1 MPSIYMCEAYNQISD
16 RKCRYYKD
24 HGGPHRFAQLD
35 HDCGVEREL
44 RAELDDMI
52 AAKDALETKLRLKI
66 NDIIAARNEL
76 ADIAESKTLDVDWD
90 KKRNARTLVRI
101 AELKEVGT

>member
-1 MPSIYMCEAYNQISD
+1 MTSIYMCEAYDQISD

-24 HGGPHRFAQLD
+24 HGGPHRYARLD
-35 HDCGVEREL
+35 HDCAVEREL

-66 NDIIAARNEL
+66 DDLTAARDEL
-76 ADIAESKTLDVDWD
+76 ADIAASETLDETWD
-90 KKRNARTLVRI
+90 KKQNQRTLKRI
-101 AELKEVGT
+101 EELREV